1 MSAVLEETTVAPP
14 LVDAAYEFVGSRLD
28 RLGPVPASLRAIVAR
43 ACLCGLDSAQIVE
56 GLHERRMLPPAPALD
71 AHTDPALKDDIS
83 RVVRQI
89 EDEGLVRHFRALM
102 LSFARLTLAT
112 FADPAQAAK
121 ARQWRDEGY
130 TSSFLMTDRGGPA
143 IQNWRTVYSE
153 TTPGVYQLRID
164 KEWAMEGTRPGFAFV
179 VARAENALSPTI
191 FLLGPEACGA
201 LKRTPSGP
209 AFLDGTLQLGN
220 VSGVAQAR
228 AEDRIMKAGPAS
240 SNRLLTSVRPQ
251 LVRALMAQLLWLDRT
266 GGCRLLPGQVESAR
280 ALLAMATTLA
290 DQPTY
295 SIDTVTQVMALKF
308 ASNSLLADCVFSGEP
323 ATPAIARDLM
333 AFTKMEGSS
342 YRCFK
347 EIYSRR

>member
-1 MSAVLEETTVAPP
+1 MSAVLEPVVAAS
-14 LVDAAYEFVGSRLD
+14 LVDTAYDFVGSRLD
-28 RLGPVPASLRAIVAR
+28 KLGPVPESLRAIVAR
-43 ACLCGLDSAQIVE
+43 ACLGGLDSGQIIE
-56 GLHERRMLPPAPALD
+56 GLHERRVQAPAPALD
-71 AHTDPALKDDIS
+71 SNTDPALKADIS

-112 FADPAQAAK
+112 FADPAQSAK

-143 IQNWRTVYSE
+143 IQNWRTIYSE
-153 TTPGVYQLRID
+153 TSPGVYQLRID

-191 FLLGPEACGA
+191 FLLSPQACA
-201 LKRTPSGP
+201 SLKRTPAGP

-220 VSGVAQAR
+220 VSGAAEAR
-228 AEDRIMKAGPAS
+228 AEDRIMKAGPS
-240 SNRLLTSVRPQ
+240 TINRLLTSVRPQ
-251 LVRALMAQLLWLDRT
+251 LVRALMAQLLWLHRT
-266 GGCRLLPGQVESAR
+266 GGCRLQAGQLESAR
-280 ALLAMATTLA
+280 SLLAMATALA
-290 DQPTY
+290 DQPSY

-308 ASNSLLADCVFSGEP
+308 ASNSLLADCVWSGEP

-347 EIYSRR
+347 EIYSRK